1 MGFRGVYMN
10 FLKRVF
16 VRIKKVLFSTQHDN
30 RIYLEKKKSDIE
42 RDKYR
47 RTQNDLGR

>member
-1 MGFRGVYMN
+1 MN